1 MKVNNHFPVSV
12 QEQKIIE
19 GLRQL
24 PPSGI
29 KEVEDFVVF
38 LAARN
43 VSWSYG
49 DPKSTARAVNL
60 MAQDPFMQ
68 REMQAIN
75 EEFRVAEAD
84 GLEDY

>member
-1 MKVNNHFPVSV
+1 MNSSFPVSV

-43 VSWSYG
+43 ISWNYS
-49 DPKSTARAVNL
+49 DSESTSRALDL
-60 MAQDPFMQ
+60 MARDPFIQ
-68 REMQAIN
+68 REMKAIN
-75 EEFRVAEAD
+75 EEFRIAESD